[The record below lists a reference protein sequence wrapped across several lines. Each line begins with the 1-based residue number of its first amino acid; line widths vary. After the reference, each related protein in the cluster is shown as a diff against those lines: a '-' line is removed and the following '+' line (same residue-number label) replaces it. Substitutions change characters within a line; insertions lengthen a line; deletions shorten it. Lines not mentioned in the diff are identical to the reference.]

1 MKTIFYKEKNNK
13 LGIIGVL
20 DQNASIEDIVSKSI
34 PENSEY
40 KVIDGPTNL
49 NSEFLDAY
57 EFINGEAI
65 INYEKAKEIQKNK
78 WREMRKPILEK
89 LDIEFMKALETGN
102 QQNIQEI
109 ANKKQELRDV
119 TKTLLIDNLD
129 TIGSTIPNILKT

>member
-1 MKTIFYKEKNNK
+1 MKTVIYPQENNK
-13 LGIIGVL
+13 LAIMAILVTE
-20 DQNASIEDIVSKSI
+20 STIEDIVRKSV
-34 PENSEY
+34 PENTPYTIVE
-40 KVIDGPTNL
+40 NL
-49 NSEFLDAY
+49 EIITEFLDCY
-57 EFINGEAI
+57 EYRDGQAV
-65 INYEKAKEIQKNK
+65 INYEWAKEIQKNK